1 MVASTCRPKYLRYKL
16 ARVISYLKINRRE
29 GWNKHVLGGNLL
41 KNHLAG
47 RCLLRTQEYNKF
59 TWRKILFAWILHIQQ
74 YEITE
79 CQRPKVNLPPL
90 IGGEIEVYMYG
101 EDG

>member
-29 GWNKHVLGGNLL
+29 GWNKHVLGGKFL

-59 TWRKILFAWILHIQQ
+59 TCR
-74 YEITE
+74 
-79 CQRPKVNLPPL
+79 KVNLPPL